1 MSELRIGEAA
11 TQLGISVDTLRYYEK
26 EGLITRVKR
35 NVSGIRYYNDKT
47 LSQVRFVLRAQKMGF
62 SLKEIA
68 ALQIMRTDPRK
79 AKNDIR
85 LLTQSKL
92 TEVTLRL
99 QEMEYL
105 QRELQLL
112 INLCTQ
118 ESEQCGI
125 LESLENDLIKQDL
138 NPTKLL

>member
-35 NVSGIRYYNDKT
+35 NVSGIRYYNDKA

-125 LESLENDLIKQDL
+125 LESLENDLIKQDF
-138 NPTKLL
+138 NPTKRP

>member
-11 TQLGISVDTLRYYEK
+11 TQLGVSVDTLRYYEK

-35 NVSGIRYYNDKT
+35 NASGIRYYNDKA
-47 LSQVRFVLRAQKMGF
+47 LSQIRFILRAQKVGF

-79 AKNDIR
+79 AKNEIR

-92 TEVTLRL
+92 KEVTLRL
-99 QEMEYL
+99 QEMKYL
-105 QRELQLL
+105 QHELQLL
-112 INLCTQ
+112 INLCTH
-118 ESEQCGI
+118 ESDQCGI
-125 LESLENDLIKQDL
+125 LESLDRDMIEPGI
-138 NPTKLL
+138 NPTKQT

>member
-11 TQLGISVDTLRYYEK
+11 IQLGISVDTLRYYEK
-26 EGLITRVKR
+26 EGLITKVKR
-35 NVSGIRYYNDKT
+35 NASGIRYYNDKA
-47 LSQVRFVLRAQKMGF
+47 LSQIRFVLRAQKMGF

-79 AKNDIR
+79 AKKDIR

-99 QEMEYL
+99 QEIEYL

-112 INLCTQ
+112 INLCTR

-125 LESLENDLIKQDL
+125 LESLENDLIKQDF
-138 NPTKLL
+138 NPTKRP